1 MWDLKSPTNQCA
13 FCYTIL
19 CTYKDGRIIRPK
31 YTLLGR
37 DFFRNLTKG
46 KGAEAVWR
54 ESEGHLSVCQ
64 RAARTGLCH
73 ERGQVGTQ
81 G

>member
-1 MWDLKSPTNQCA
+1 M
-13 FCYTIL
+13 
-19 CTYKDGRIIRPK
+19 
-31 YTLLGR
+31 LLGR

-46 KGAEAVWR
+46 KGAEAIWR

-73 ERGQVGTQ
+73 EGGQVGTQ